1 MESVFSAG
9 MARAETKIGVVTCT
23 AIVVANMIGTGVFTS
38 LGFQVGPL
46 PSGFAILVVWLLGA
60 TFALCGALAYA
71 ELAAA
76 LPRSGG
82 EYNFLSRIYH
92 PSIGFMAGMVSATVG
107 FAAPVALAAMAFA
120 EYAHALV
127 PGVPVVGISIAIATL
142 VAGMHAISIRSSQ
155 AFQNAFTALK
165 ITLILVL
172 IGAGVAIGPSVDVS
186 FLPVIGDS
194 ELIASAPFAVALM
207 YVMYSYSGWN
217 ASTYIIG
224 EVRDPARNV
233 PWSLILGTLVVGV
246 IYVSLNAVFL
256 KTVPMDEL
264 AGKVDVANVAATAI
278 FGPAG
283 GRWMAGLISLG
294 LISAISAMTWAGPR
308 VAATVGEDFRSLRV
322 LAWRTRGGIPLVACA
337 MQWVI
342 VMALLLTASFEDV
355 LIYTQ
360 FALVACGLL
369 TVLGVVVLRFREPGL
384 ARPFRCWGYP
394 VTPGL
399 FAAIA
404 IFSLGYTAV
413 ERPSQAAW
421 GIWTLVLGVAVY
433 FAGRGFRRLR
443 S

>member
-1 MESVFSAG
+1 
-9 MARAETKIGVVTCT
+9 MARAEAKIGVVTCT

-38 LGFQVGPL
+38 LGYQVGPL
-46 PSGFAILVVWLLGA
+46 PSGFAILVVWMLGA
-60 TFALCGALAYA
+60 AFALCGALAYA

-82 EYNFLSRIYH
+82 EYNFLTRIYH
-92 PSIGFMAGMVSATVG
+92 PAIGFMAGMVSATVG

-120 EYAHALV
+120 EYAHVLV
-127 PGVPVVGISIAIATL
+127 PDLPVAMISIGIATL

-165 ITLILVL
+165 ISLILVL
-172 IGAGVAIGPSVDVS
+172 IGAGIAMGPSVEIS
-186 FLPVIGDS
+186 FLPTVGDS

-233 PWSLILGTLVVGV
+233 PWSLILGTLIVGV
-246 IYVSLNAVFL
+246 IYVALNAVFL
-256 KTVPMDEL
+256 KTVPMTEL
-264 AGKVDVANVAATAI
+264 AGRVDVANLAAAAI
-278 FGPAG
+278 FGPTG

-337 MQWVI
+337 MQWLI
-342 VMALLLTASFEDV
+342 VMALLLTTSFEDV

-369 TVLGVVVLRFREPGL
+369 TVVGVVVLRIREPAM

-394 VTPGL
+394 ATPIL

-404 IFSLGYTAV
+404 VFSLGYTAV
-413 ERPSQAAW
+413 ERPLQAAC
-421 GIWTLVLGVAVY
+421 GLGTLALGLAVY
-433 FAGRGFRRLR
+433 LAGREVGRWR